1 MIYLVRYI
9 RCLALLV
16 ALSVLSAVV
25 SFAQSEKIFSISE
38 FVQDPFDLSGRGE
51 NTKRIDGS
59 GHLYA
64 IVKVS
69 SDDPEDKLTDYRFDF
84 GMLNSKM
91 EMVDGELWVYVQKNA
106 KQVTVSREGYKTV
119 HRYDLGYTL
128 ESGSVYRM
136 KISVKKEIMK
146 ETLIFQITPAI
157 SGVMITYTNEAGV
170 ESYCVTDASGMV
182 ARYLE
187 LGSYTY
193 SIAAEYYHKSEG
205 RVKLESKNGTHIE
218 EVALKPNFADVE
230 LVAVSG
236 ADIYVDGQKK
246 GTSLWK
252 GILSPGAY
260 HIEARKKDHKSTS
273 KYVELKDG
281 EKYKFELE
289 NPAPIVGTLVL
300 ISSPLGAKVKIDGK
314 EYGVTPLTLDNI
326 MIGTHKIVVTKDKY
340 HSKTRTVQIKEG
352 EVLEENFELEPSDQ
366 YLKELREA
374 ELKAREEAKRKAIE
388 IARAEELARIAAEKE
403 AAAKVAAEKR
413 AAEEKAKAEERAR
426 IAEQNKKLFAEP
438 VSGYSS
444 MVNLSY
450 TAKTGHD
457 YFGVDYIGGYRFNN
471 KNFLGIGAG
480 IRYAF
485 TAEALTMNDLNM
497 GASLPG
503 NSYVVPV
510 FLYYRYNFKNG
521 RFSPFLGLSAG
532 ANLSTRA
539 VLHLELCDVKYTTIG
554 GFLDP
559 QVGINY
565 RITPKSSLYLSV
577 GFNLYTMSKCI
588 DNTGYSATFKHSL
601 YYSADIHIG
610 FTF

>member
-1 MIYLVRYI
+1 MNSLVKCIKYF
-9 RCLALLV
+9 
-16 ALSVLSAVV
+16 SVLGIVFLFFVESV
-25 SFAQSEKIFSISE
+25 FAQSEKVFTISE

-51 NTKRIDGS
+51 NTKKVDGS
-59 GHLYA
+59 GYLYA

-157 SGVMITYTNEAGV
+157 SGVMITYTNEDGV

-187 LGSYTY
+187 LGTYTY

-205 RVKLESKNGTHIE
+205 RVRLESRNGSHIE

-252 GILSPGAY
+252 GILGPGAY
-260 HIEARKKDHKSTS
+260 QIEARKKDHKSTS

-289 NPAPIVGTLVL
+289 NPVPIVGTLVL
-300 ISSPLGAKVKIDGK
+300 ISSPLDAKVKIDGK

-326 MIGTHKIVVTKDKY
+326 IIGTHKIVVTKDKY
-340 HSKTRTVQIKEG
+340 YSKTKTVQIKEG
-352 EVLEENFELEPSDQ
+352 EVLEEIFELEPSDQ

-374 ELKAREEAKRKAIE
+374 ELKAREEAERKAIE
-388 IARAEELARIAAEKE
+388 MARAEEAARLAAE
-403 AAAKVAAEKR
+403 R
-413 AAEEKAKAEERAR
+413 
-426 IAEQNKKLFAEP
+426 KKLYAKQ
-438 VSGYSS
+438 VTGYSS
-444 MVNLSY
+444 IVNLSY
-450 TAKTGHD
+450 TVKTGHD
-457 YFGVDYIGGYRFNN
+457 YLGLDYIGGYRFNN

-485 TAEALTMNDLNM
+485 TAEALTMTDLNM

-510 FLYYRYNFKNG
+510 FLYYRYNFLNG

-601 YYSADIHIG
+601 YYSTDIHIG

>member
-1 MIYLVRYI
+1 MLFGCVNKVRYMNS
-9 RCLALLV
+9 LV
-16 ALSVLSAVV
+16 KCIKYFSVLGIVFLFFVESV
-25 SFAQSEKIFSISE
+25 FAQSEKVFTISE

-51 NTKRIDGS
+51 NTKRVDGS
-59 GHLYA
+59 GYLYA

-187 LGSYTY
+187 LGTYTY

-205 RVKLESKNGTHIE
+205 RVRLESRNGSHIE
-218 EVALKPNFADVE
+218 EVTLRPNFADVE
-230 LVAVSG
+230 LVATSG

-252 GILSPGAY
+252 GILGPGAY
-260 HIEARKKDHKSTS
+260 QIEARKKGHKSTS

-281 EKYKFELE
+281 ENYKFELE
-289 NPAPIVGTLVL
+289 NPVPIVGTLVL

-314 EYGVTPLTLDNI
+314 ESGVTPLTLENI
-326 MIGTHKIVVTKDKY
+326 IIGSHKIELVKDKY
-340 HSKTRTVQIKEG
+340 YSKTKTVQIKEG
-352 EVLEENFELEPSDQ
+352 EVLEEIFELEPSDQ

-374 ELKAREEAKRKAIE
+374 ELKARDEAERKVME
-388 IARAEELARIAAEKE
+388 MARAEEAARLAAE
-403 AAAKVAAEKR
+403 R
-413 AAEEKAKAEERAR
+413 
-426 IAEQNKKLFAEP
+426 KKLYAKQ
-438 VSGYSS
+438 VTGYSS
-444 MVNLSY
+444 IVNLSY
-450 TAKTGHD
+450 TVKTGHD
-457 YFGVDYIGGYRFNN
+457 YLGLDYIGGYRFNN

-485 TAEALTMNDLNM
+485 TAEALTMTDLNM

-510 FLYYRYNFKNG
+510 FLYYRYNFLNG

-601 YYSADIHIG
+601 YYSTDIHMG

>member
-1 MIYLVRYI
+1 MNSLVKCIKYF
-9 RCLALLV
+9 
-16 ALSVLSAVV
+16 SVLGIVFLFFVESV
-25 SFAQSEKIFSISE
+25 FAQSEKVFTISE

-51 NTKRIDGS
+51 NTKKVDGS
-59 GHLYA
+59 GYLYA

-205 RVKLESKNGTHIE
+205 RVRLESRNGSHIE
-218 EVALKPNFADVE
+218 EVTLRPNFADVE
-230 LVAVSG
+230 LVATSG

-252 GILSPGAY
+252 GILGPGAY
-260 HIEARKKDHKSTS
+260 QIEARKKGHKSTS

-281 EKYKFELE
+281 ENYKFELE
-289 NPAPIVGTLVL
+289 NPVPIVGTLVL

-326 MIGTHKIVVTKDKY
+326 IIGSHKIELVKDKY
-340 HSKTRTVQIKEG
+340 YSKTKTVQIKEG
-352 EVLEENFELEPSDQ
+352 EVLEEIFELEPSDQ

-374 ELKAREEAKRKAIE
+374 ELKARDEAERKVIE
-388 IARAEELARIAAEKE
+388 MARAEEAARLAAE
-403 AAAKVAAEKR
+403 R
-413 AAEEKAKAEERAR
+413 
-426 IAEQNKKLFAEP
+426 KKLYAKQ
-438 VSGYSS
+438 VTGYSS
-444 MVNLSY
+444 IVNLSY
-450 TAKTGHD
+450 TVKTGHD

-485 TAEALTMNDLNM
+485 TAEALTMTDLNM

-510 FLYYRYNFKNG
+510 FLYYRYNFLNG

-532 ANLSTRA
+532 ANLTTRA

-554 GFLDP
+554 WFLDP

-565 RITPKSSLYLSV
+565 RITPKSSLYLSI

-601 YYSADIHIG
+601 YYSTDIHIG

>member
-1 MIYLVRYI
+1 MLFGCVNKVRCMNSLVKCIKYF
-9 RCLALLV
+9 
-16 ALSVLSAVV
+16 SVLGIVFLFFVESV
-25 SFAQSEKIFSISE
+25 FAQSEKVFTISE

-51 NTKRIDGS
+51 NTKKVDGS
-59 GHLYA
+59 GYLYA

-128 ESGSVYRM
+128 ESGSVYLM

-205 RVKLESKNGTHIE
+205 RVKLESKNSTHIE

-252 GILSPGAY
+252 GILGPGAY
-260 HIEARKKDHKSTS
+260 QIEARKKDHKSTS

-289 NPAPIVGTLVL
+289 NPVPIVGTLVL

-326 MIGTHKIVVTKDKY
+326 IIGTHKIVVTKDKY
-340 HSKTRTVQIKEG
+340 YSKTKTVQIKEG
-352 EVLEENFELEPSDQ
+352 EVLEEIFELEPSDQ

-374 ELKAREEAKRKAIE
+374 ELKAREEAERKAIE
-388 IARAEELARIAAEKE
+388 MARAEEAARLAAE
-403 AAAKVAAEKR
+403 R
-413 AAEEKAKAEERAR
+413 
-426 IAEQNKKLFAEP
+426 KKLYAKQ
-438 VSGYSS
+438 VTGYSS
-444 MVNLSY
+444 IVNLSY
-450 TAKTGHD
+450 TVKTGHD
-457 YFGVDYIGGYRFNN
+457 YLGLDYIGGYRFNN

-485 TAEALTMNDLNM
+485 TAEALTMTDLNM

-510 FLYYRYNFKNG
+510 FLYYRYNFLNG

>member
-1 MIYLVRYI
+1 MLFGCVNKVRCMNSLVKCIKYF
-9 RCLALLV
+9 
-16 ALSVLSAVV
+16 SVLGIVFLFFVESV
-25 SFAQSEKIFSISE
+25 FAQSEKVFTISE

-51 NTKRIDGS
+51 NTKKVDGS
-59 GHLYA
+59 GYLYA

-69 SDDPEDKLTDYRFDF
+69 SDDPEDKLNDYRFDF

-106 KQVTVSREGYKTV
+106 KQVTVSREGYNTV

-157 SGVMITYTNEAGV
+157 SGVMITYTNEDGV

-187 LGSYTY
+187 LGTYTY

-205 RVKLESKNGTHIE
+205 RVRLESRNGSHIE
-218 EVALKPNFADVE
+218 EVTLRPNFADVE

-252 GILSPGAY
+252 GILGPGAY
-260 HIEARKKDHKSTS
+260 QIEARKKGHKSTS

-289 NPAPIVGTLVL
+289 NPVPIVGTLVL

-314 EYGVTPLTLDNI
+314 EHGVTPLTLENI
-326 MIGTHKIVVTKDKY
+326 IIGSHKIELVKDKY
-340 HSKTRTVQIKEG
+340 YSKTKTVQIKEG
-352 EVLEENFELEPSDQ
+352 EVLEEIFELEPSDQ

-374 ELKAREEAKRKAIE
+374 ELKARDEAERKVME
-388 IARAEELARIAAEKE
+388 MARAEEAARLAAE
-403 AAAKVAAEKR
+403 R
-413 AAEEKAKAEERAR
+413 
-426 IAEQNKKLFAEP
+426 KKLYAKQ
-438 VSGYSS
+438 VTGYSS
-444 MVNLSY
+444 IVNLSY
-450 TAKTGHD
+450 TVKTGHD
-457 YFGVDYIGGYRFNN
+457 YLGLDYIGGYRFNN

-485 TAEALTMNDLNM
+485 AAEALTMTDLNV

-510 FLYYRYNFKNG
+510 FLYYRYNFLNG

-565 RITPKSSLYLSV
+565 RITPKSSFYLSV

-588 DNTGYSATFKHSL
+588 DNTGYSATFKHSF

>member
-1 MIYLVRYI
+1 MNSLVKCIKYF
-9 RCLALLV
+9 
-16 ALSVLSAVV
+16 SVLGIVFLFFVESV
-25 SFAQSEKIFSISE
+25 FAQSEKVFTISE

-51 NTKRIDGS
+51 NTKKVDGS
-59 GHLYA
+59 GYLYA

-69 SDDPEDKLTDYRFDF
+69 SDDPEDKLNDYRFDF

-106 KQVTVSREGYKTV
+106 KQVTVSREGYNTV

-205 RVKLESKNGTHIE
+205 RVRLESRNGSHIE
-218 EVALKPNFADVE
+218 EVTLRPNFADVE

-252 GILSPGAY
+252 GILGPGAY
-260 HIEARKKDHKSTS
+260 QIEARKKGHKSTS

-289 NPAPIVGTLVL
+289 NPVPIVGTLVL

-314 EYGVTPLTLDNI
+314 EHGVTPLTLENI
-326 MIGTHKIVVTKDKY
+326 IIGSHKIELVKDKY
-340 HSKTRTVQIKEG
+340 YSKTKTVQIKEG
-352 EVLEENFELEPSDQ
+352 EVLEEIFELEPSDQ

-374 ELKAREEAKRKAIE
+374 ELKARDEAERKVME
-388 IARAEELARIAAEKE
+388 MARAEEAARLAAE
-403 AAAKVAAEKR
+403 R
-413 AAEEKAKAEERAR
+413 
-426 IAEQNKKLFAEP
+426 KKLYAKQ
-438 VSGYSS
+438 VTGYSS
-444 MVNLSY
+444 IVNLSY
-450 TAKTGHD
+450 TVKTGHD
-457 YFGVDYIGGYRFNN
+457 YLGLDYIGGYRFNN

-485 TAEALTMNDLNM
+485 AAEALTMTDLNV

-510 FLYYRYNFKNG
+510 FLYYRYNFLNG

-565 RITPKSSLYLSV
+565 RITPKSSFYLSV

-601 YYSADIHIG
+601 YYSADIHMG

>member
-1 MIYLVRYI
+1 MLFGCVNKVRYMNS
-9 RCLALLV
+9 LV
-16 ALSVLSAVV
+16 KCIKYFSVLGIVFLFFVESV
-25 SFAQSEKIFSISE
+25 FAQSEKVFTISE

-51 NTKRIDGS
+51 NTKKVDGS
-59 GHLYA
+59 GYLYA

-187 LGSYTY
+187 LGTYTY

-205 RVKLESKNGTHIE
+205 RVRLESRNGSHIE
-218 EVALKPNFADVE
+218 EVTLRPNFADVE
-230 LVAVSG
+230 LVATSG

-252 GILSPGAY
+252 GILGPGAY
-260 HIEARKKDHKSTS
+260 QIEARKNGHKSTS

-289 NPAPIVGTLVL
+289 NPVPIVGTLVL

-314 EYGVTPLTLDNI
+314 EYGVTPLTLENI
-326 MIGTHKIVVTKDKY
+326 IIGSHKIELVKDKY
-340 HSKTRTVQIKEG
+340 YSKTKTVQIKEG
-352 EVLEENFELEPSDQ
+352 EVLEEIFELEPSDQ

-374 ELKAREEAKRKAIE
+374 ELKAREEAERKAIE
-388 IARAEELARIAAEKE
+388 MARAEEAARLAAE
-403 AAAKVAAEKR
+403 R
-413 AAEEKAKAEERAR
+413 
-426 IAEQNKKLFAEP
+426 KKLYAKQ
-438 VSGYSS
+438 VTGYSS
-444 MVNLSY
+444 IVNLSY
-450 TAKTGHD
+450 TVKTGHD
-457 YFGVDYIGGYRFNN
+457 YLGLDYIGGYRFNN

-485 TAEALTMNDLNM
+485 AAEALTMTDLNM

-503 NSYVVPV
+503 NSYVVPM
-510 FLYYRYNFKNG
+510 FLYYRYNFLNG

-565 RITPKSSLYLSV
+565 RITPKSSLYLSI

-601 YYSADIHIG
+601 YYSADIHMG

>member
-1 MIYLVRYI
+1 MLFGCVNKVRCMNSLVKCIKYF
-9 RCLALLV
+9 
-16 ALSVLSAVV
+16 SVFGIVFLFFVESV
-25 SFAQSEKIFSISE
+25 FAQSEKVFTISE

-51 NTKRIDGS
+51 NTKRVDGS

-106 KQVTVSREGYKTV
+106 KQVT
-119 HRYDLGYTL
+119 
-128 ESGSVYRM
+128 
-136 KISVKKEIMK
+136 
-146 ETLIFQITPAI
+146 
-157 SGVMITYTNEAGV
+157 
-170 ESYCVTDASGMV
+170 
-182 ARYLE
+182 
-187 LGSYTY
+187 
-193 SIAAEYYHKSEG
+193 
-205 RVKLESKNGTHIE
+205 
-218 EVALKPNFADVE
+218 
-230 LVAVSG
+230 
-236 ADIYVDGQKK
+236 
-246 GTSLWK
+246 
-252 GILSPGAY
+252 
-260 HIEARKKDHKSTS
+260 
-273 KYVELKDG
+273 
-281 EKYKFELE
+281 
-289 NPAPIVGTLVL
+289 
-300 ISSPLGAKVKIDGK
+300 
-314 EYGVTPLTLDNI
+314 
-326 MIGTHKIVVTKDKY
+326 
-340 HSKTRTVQIKEG
+340 
-352 EVLEENFELEPSDQ
+352 
-366 YLKELREA
+366 
-374 ELKAREEAKRKAIE
+374 
-388 IARAEELARIAAEKE
+388 
-403 AAAKVAAEKR
+403 
-413 AAEEKAKAEERAR
+413 
-426 IAEQNKKLFAEP
+426 
-438 VSGYSS
+438 GYSS
-444 MVNLSY
+444 IVNLSY
-450 TAKTGHD
+450 TVKTGHD
-457 YFGVDYIGGYRFNN
+457 YLGLDYIGGYRFNN

-485 TAEALTMNDLNM
+485 AAEALTMTDLNV

-510 FLYYRYNFKNG
+510 FLYYRYNFLNG

-601 YYSADIHIG
+601 YYGADIHMG

>member
-1 MIYLVRYI
+1 MLFGCVNKVRCMNSLVKCIKYF
-9 RCLALLV
+9 
-16 ALSVLSAVV
+16 SVLGIVFLFFVESV
-25 SFAQSEKIFSISE
+25 FAQSEKVFTISE

-51 NTKRIDGS
+51 NTKKVDGS
-59 GHLYA
+59 GYLYA

-128 ESGSVYRM
+128 ESGAVYRM

-187 LGSYTY
+187 LGTYTY

-205 RVKLESKNGTHIE
+205 RVRLESRNGSHIE
-218 EVALKPNFADVE
+218 EVTLRPNFADVE

-246 GTSLWK
+246 GTSSWK
-252 GILSPGAY
+252 GILGPGAY
-260 HIEARKKDHKSTS
+260 QIEARKKDHKSTS

-289 NPAPIVGTLVL
+289 NPVPIVGTLVL
-300 ISSPLGAKVKIDGK
+300 ISSPLDAKVKIDGK

-326 MIGTHKIVVTKDKY
+326 IIGTHKIVVTKDKY
-340 HSKTRTVQIKEG
+340 YSKTKTVQIKEG
-352 EVLEENFELEPSDQ
+352 EVLEEIFELEPSDQ

-374 ELKAREEAKRKAIE
+374 ELKAREEAERKAIE
-388 IARAEELARIAAEKE
+388 MARAEEAARLAAE
-403 AAAKVAAEKR
+403 R
-413 AAEEKAKAEERAR
+413 
-426 IAEQNKKLFAEP
+426 KKLYAKQ
-438 VSGYSS
+438 VTGYSS
-444 MVNLSY
+444 IVNLSY
-450 TAKTGHD
+450 TVKTGHD
-457 YFGVDYIGGYRFNN
+457 YLGLDYIGGYRFNN

-485 TAEALTMNDLNM
+485 TAEALTMTDLNM

-510 FLYYRYNFKNG
+510 FLYYRYNFLNG

-565 RITPKSSLYLSV
+565 RITSKSSFYLSV

>member
-1 MIYLVRYI
+1 ME
-9 RCLALLV
+9 
-16 ALSVLSAVV
+16 SV
-25 SFAQSEKIFSISE
+25 FAQSEKVFTISE

-51 NTKRIDGS
+51 NTKRVDGS

-128 ESGSVYRM
+128 ESGTVYRM
-136 KISVKKEIMK
+136 RISVKKEIQK
-146 ETLIFQITPAI
+146 ETLVFKVTPAVA
-157 SGVMITYTNEAGV
+157 GVMITYITLDGK
-170 ESYCVTDASGMV
+170 ESVFGVTDMSGRV
-182 ARYLE
+182 AKSMD
-187 LGSYTY
+187 LGTYTY
-193 SIAAEYYHKSEG
+193 SVIAEYYHKSEG
-205 RVKLESKNGTHIE
+205 RVKLESKNSTHVE
-218 EVALKPNFADVE
+218 EVVLSPNFADVE
-230 LVAVSG
+230 LIAASG

-246 GTSLWK
+246 GTSSWK
-252 GILSPGAY
+252 GILGPGTY
-260 HIEARKKDHKSTS
+260 QIEARKKDHKNTS
-273 KYVELKDG
+273 KFVELNDG
-281 EKYKFELE
+281 EKYKFVLDK
-289 NPAPIVGTLVL
+289 PVPIVGTLIL

-326 MIGTHKIVVTKDKY
+326 IIGTHKIVVTKDKY
-340 HSKTRTVQIKEG
+340 YSKIKTLQVKEG
-352 EVLEENFELEPSDQ
+352 ETYELNFELDPSDQ

-374 ELKAREEAKRKAIE
+374 ELKAREEAERKAIE
-388 IARAEELARIAAEKE
+388 MARAEEAAKIAAE
-403 AAAKVAAEKR
+403 R
-413 AAEEKAKAEERAR
+413 
-426 IAEQNKKLFAEP
+426 KKLYAKQ
-438 VSGYSS
+438 VTGYSS
-444 MVNLSY
+444 IVNLSY
-450 TAKTGHD
+450 TVKTGHD
-457 YFGVDYIGGYRFNN
+457 YLGLDYIGGYRFNN

-485 TAEALTMNDLNM
+485 TAEALTMTDLNM

-503 NSYVVPV
+503 NNYVVPV
-510 FLYYRYNFKNG
+510 FVYYRYNFLNG

-601 YYSADIHIG
+601 YYSADIHMG

>member
-1 MIYLVRYI
+1 MNSLVKCIKYF
-9 RCLALLV
+9 
-16 ALSVLSAVV
+16 SVLGIVFLFFVESV
-25 SFAQSEKIFSISE
+25 FAQSEKVFTISE

-51 NTKRIDGS
+51 NTKKVDGS
-59 GHLYA
+59 GYLYA

-187 LGSYTY
+187 LGTYTY

-205 RVKLESKNGTHIE
+205 RVRLESRNGSHIE
-218 EVALKPNFADVE
+218 EVTLRPNFADVE
-230 LVAVSG
+230 LVATSG

-252 GILSPGAY
+252 GILGPGAY
-260 HIEARKKDHKSTS
+260 QIEARKNGHKSTS

-289 NPAPIVGTLVL
+289 NPVPIVGTLVL

-314 EYGVTPLTLDNI
+314 EYGVTPLTLENI
-326 MIGTHKIVVTKDKY
+326 IIGSHKIELVKDKY
-340 HSKTRTVQIKEG
+340 YSKTKTVQIKEG
-352 EVLEENFELEPSDQ
+352 EVLEEIFELEPSDQ

-374 ELKAREEAKRKAIE
+374 ELKAREEAERKAIE
-388 IARAEELARIAAEKE
+388 MARAEEAARLAAE
-403 AAAKVAAEKR
+403 R
-413 AAEEKAKAEERAR
+413 
-426 IAEQNKKLFAEP
+426 KKLYAKQ
-438 VSGYSS
+438 VTGYSS
-444 MVNLSY
+444 IVNLSY
-450 TAKTGHD
+450 TVKTGHD
-457 YFGVDYIGGYRFNN
+457 YLGLDYIGGYRFNN

-485 TAEALTMNDLNM
+485 AAEALTMTDLNM

-503 NSYVVPV
+503 NSYVVPM
-510 FLYYRYNFKNG
+510 FLYYRYNFLNG

-565 RITPKSSLYLSV
+565 RITPKSSLYLSI

-588 DNTGYSATFKHSL
+588 GNTGYSATFQHSL
-601 YYSADIHIG
+601 YYGVDFHIG
-610 FTF
+610 VAF

>member
-1 MIYLVRYI
+1 MLFGCVNKVRCMNSLVKCIKYF
-9 RCLALLV
+9 
-16 ALSVLSAVV
+16 SVLGIVFLFFVESV
-25 SFAQSEKIFSISE
+25 FAQSEKVFTISE

-51 NTKRIDGS
+51 NTKKVDGS
-59 GHLYA
+59 GYLYA

-128 ESGSVYRM
+128 ESGSVYLM

-205 RVKLESKNGTHIE
+205 RVKLESKNSTHIE

-252 GILSPGAY
+252 GILGPGAY
-260 HIEARKKDHKSTS
+260 QIEARKKDHKSTS

-289 NPAPIVGTLVL
+289 NPVPIVGTLVL

-326 MIGTHKIVVTKDKY
+326 IIGTHKIVVTKDKY
-340 HSKTRTVQIKEG
+340 YSKTKTVQIKEG
-352 EVLEENFELEPSDQ
+352 EVLEEIFELEPSDQ

-374 ELKAREEAKRKAIE
+374 ELKAREEAERKAIE
-388 IARAEELARIAAEKE
+388 MARAEEAARLAAE
-403 AAAKVAAEKR
+403 R
-413 AAEEKAKAEERAR
+413 
-426 IAEQNKKLFAEP
+426 KKLYAKQ
-438 VSGYSS
+438 VTGYSS
-444 MVNLSY
+444 IVNLSY
-450 TAKTGHD
+450 TVKTGHD
-457 YFGVDYIGGYRFNN
+457 YLGLDYIGGYRFNN

-485 TAEALTMNDLNM
+485 TAEALTMTDLNM

-510 FLYYRYNFKNG
+510 FLYYRYNFLNG

-601 YYSADIHIG
+601 YYSADIHMG

>member
-1 MIYLVRYI
+1 MNSLVKCIKYF
-9 RCLALLV
+9 
-16 ALSVLSAVV
+16 SVLGIVFLFFVESV
-25 SFAQSEKIFSISE
+25 FAQSEKVFTISE

-51 NTKRIDGS
+51 NTKKVDGS
-59 GHLYA
+59 GYLYA

-170 ESYCVTDASGMV
+170 ESYSVTDASGMV

-187 LGSYTY
+187 LGTYTY

-205 RVKLESKNGTHIE
+205 RVRLESRNGSHIE
-218 EVALKPNFADVE
+218 EVTLRPNFADVE

-252 GILSPGAY
+252 GILGPGAY
-260 HIEARKKDHKSTS
+260 QIEARKKGHKSTS

-289 NPAPIVGTLVL
+289 NPVPIVGTLVL

-326 MIGTHKIVVTKDKY
+326 IIGSHKIELVKDKY
-340 HSKTRTVQIKEG
+340 YSKTKTVQIKEG

-374 ELKAREEAKRKAIE
+374 ELKAREEAERKAIE
-388 IARAEELARIAAEKE
+388 MAQAEEAARLAAE
-403 AAAKVAAEKR
+403 R
-413 AAEEKAKAEERAR
+413 
-426 IAEQNKKLFAEP
+426 KKLYAKQ
-438 VSGYSS
+438 VTGYSS
-444 MVNLSY
+444 IVNLSY
-450 TAKTGHD
+450 TTVKIGHD
-457 YFGVDYIGGYRFNN
+457 YLGLDYIGGYRFNN
-471 KNFLGIGAG
+471 KHFLGIGAG

-485 TAEALTMNDLNM
+485 DAERMTMTDLSM

-503 NSYVVPV
+503 NNYVVPV
-510 FLYYRYNFKNG
+510 FVYYRYNFLNG

-565 RITPKSSLYLSV
+565 RITPKSSLYLSI

-588 DNTGYSATFKHSL
+588 GNTGYSATFQHSL
-601 YYSADIHIG
+601 YYGIDFHIG
-610 FTF
+610 VAF

>member
-1 MIYLVRYI
+1 MNYLVKCIKYF
-9 RCLALLV
+9 
-16 ALSVLSAVV
+16 SVFGIVFLFFVESV
-25 SFAQSEKIFSISE
+25 FAQSEKVFTISE
-38 FVQDPFDLSGRGE
+38 FVQDSFDLSGRGE
-51 NTKRIDGS
+51 NTKKVDGS

-69 SDDPEDKLTDYRFDF
+69 GDDPEDKLTDYRFDF
-84 GMLNSKM
+84 GMLNSKI

-170 ESYCVTDASGMV
+170 ESYSVTDASGMV

-187 LGSYTY
+187 LGTYTY

-205 RVKLESKNGTHIE
+205 RVRLESRNGSHIE
-218 EVALKPNFADVE
+218 EVTLRPNFADVE

-252 GILSPGAY
+252 GILVPGAY
-260 HIEARKKDHKSTS
+260 QIEARKKDHKSTS

-289 NPAPIVGTLVL
+289 NPVPIVGTLVL

-314 EYGVTPLTLDNI
+314 EFGVTPLTLENI
-326 MIGTHKIVVTKDKY
+326 IIGSHKIELVKDKY
-340 HSKTRTVQIKEG
+340 YSKTKTVQIKEG
-352 EVLEENFELEPSDQ
+352 EVLEEIFELEPSDQ
-366 YLKELREA
+366 YLKEQREA

-388 IARAEELARIAAEKE
+388 IARAEEAARLAAE
-403 AAAKVAAEKR
+403 R
-413 AAEEKAKAEERAR
+413 
-426 IAEQNKKLFAEP
+426 KKLYAKQ
-438 VSGYSS
+438 VTGYSS
-444 MVNLSY
+444 IVNLSY
-450 TAKTGHD
+450 TVKTGHD
-457 YFGVDYIGGYRFNN
+457 YLGLDYIGGYRFDN

-485 TAEALTMNDLNM
+485 TAEALTMTDLNM

-559 QVGINY
+559 QIGINY
-565 RITPKSSLYLSV
+565 RITPKSSLYLSI

-601 YYSADIHIG
+601 YYSADIHMG

>member
-1 MIYLVRYI
+1 MLFGCVNKVRCMNSLVKCIKYF
-9 RCLALLV
+9 
-16 ALSVLSAVV
+16 SVLGIVFLFFVESV
-25 SFAQSEKIFSISE
+25 FAQSEKVFTISE

-51 NTKRIDGS
+51 NTKKVDGS
-59 GHLYA
+59 GYLYA

-69 SDDPEDKLTDYRFDF
+69 SDDPEDKLNDYRFDF

-106 KQVTVSREGYKTV
+106 KQVTVSREGYNTV

-205 RVKLESKNGTHIE
+205 RVRLESRNGSHIE
-218 EVALKPNFADVE
+218 EVTLRPNFADVE

-252 GILSPGAY
+252 GILGPGAY
-260 HIEARKKDHKSTS
+260 QIEARKKGHKSTS

-289 NPAPIVGTLVL
+289 NPVPIVGTLVL

-314 EYGVTPLTLDNI
+314 EHGVTPLTLENI
-326 MIGTHKIVVTKDKY
+326 IIGSHKIELVKDKY
-340 HSKTRTVQIKEG
+340 YSKTKTVQIKEG
-352 EVLEENFELEPSDQ
+352 EVLEEIFELEPSDQ

-374 ELKAREEAKRKAIE
+374 ELKARDEAERKVME
-388 IARAEELARIAAEKE
+388 MARAEEAARLAAE
-403 AAAKVAAEKR
+403 R
-413 AAEEKAKAEERAR
+413 
-426 IAEQNKKLFAEP
+426 KKLYAKQ
-438 VSGYSS
+438 VTGYSS
-444 MVNLSY
+444 IVNLSY
-450 TAKTGHD
+450 TVKTGHD
-457 YFGVDYIGGYRFNN
+457 YLGLDYIGGYRFNN

-485 TAEALTMNDLNM
+485 AAEALTMTDLNV

-510 FLYYRYNFKNG
+510 FLYYRYNFLNG

-565 RITPKSSLYLSV
+565 RITPKSSFYLSV

-588 DNTGYSATFKHSL
+588 DNTGYSATFKHSF

>member
-1 MIYLVRYI
+1 MNSLVKCIKYF
-9 RCLALLV
+9 
-16 ALSVLSAVV
+16 SVLGIVFLFFVESV
-25 SFAQSEKIFSISE
+25 FAQSEKVFTISE

-51 NTKRIDGS
+51 NTKKVDGS
-59 GHLYA
+59 GYLYA

-91 EMVDGELWVYVQKNA
+91 EVVDGELWVYVQKNA
-106 KQVTVSREGYKTV
+106 KQVSVSRQGYKTV
-119 HRYDLGYTL
+119 HRFDLGYTL

-205 RVKLESKNGTHIE
+205 RVRLESRNGSHIE
-218 EVALKPNFADVE
+218 EVTLRPNFADVE

-252 GILSPGAY
+252 GILGPGAY
-260 HIEARKKDHKSTS
+260 QIEARKKGHKSTS

-289 NPAPIVGTLVL
+289 NPVPIVGTLVL

-326 MIGTHKIVVTKDKY
+326 IIGSHKIELVKDKY
-340 HSKTRTVQIKEG
+340 YSKTKTVQIKEG
-352 EVLEENFELEPSDQ
+352 EVLEEIFELEPSDQ

-374 ELKAREEAKRKAIE
+374 ELKAREEAERKAIE
-388 IARAEELARIAAEKE
+388 MARAEEAARLAAE
-403 AAAKVAAEKR
+403 R
-413 AAEEKAKAEERAR
+413 
-426 IAEQNKKLFAEP
+426 KKLYAKQ
-438 VSGYSS
+438 VTGYSS
-444 MVNLSY
+444 IVNLSY
-450 TAKTGHD
+450 TVKTGHD
-457 YFGVDYIGGYRFNN
+457 YLGLDYIGGYRFNN

-485 TAEALTMNDLNM
+485 AAEALTMTDLNM

-510 FLYYRYNFKNG
+510 FLYYRYNFLNG

-565 RITPKSSLYLSV
+565 RITPKSSLYLSI

-588 DNTGYSATFKHSL
+588 GNTGYSATFQHSL
-601 YYSADIHIG
+601 YYGIDFHIG
-610 FTF
+610 VAF

>member
-1 MIYLVRYI
+1 MNSLVKCIKYF
-9 RCLALLV
+9 
-16 ALSVLSAVV
+16 SVFGIVFLFFVESV
-25 SFAQSEKIFSISE
+25 FAQSEKVFTISE

-51 NTKRIDGS
+51 NTKRVDGS

-106 KQVTVSREGYKTV
+106 KQVT
-119 HRYDLGYTL
+119 
-128 ESGSVYRM
+128 
-136 KISVKKEIMK
+136 
-146 ETLIFQITPAI
+146 
-157 SGVMITYTNEAGV
+157 
-170 ESYCVTDASGMV
+170 
-182 ARYLE
+182 
-187 LGSYTY
+187 
-193 SIAAEYYHKSEG
+193 
-205 RVKLESKNGTHIE
+205 
-218 EVALKPNFADVE
+218 
-230 LVAVSG
+230 
-236 ADIYVDGQKK
+236 
-246 GTSLWK
+246 
-252 GILSPGAY
+252 
-260 HIEARKKDHKSTS
+260 
-273 KYVELKDG
+273 
-281 EKYKFELE
+281 
-289 NPAPIVGTLVL
+289 
-300 ISSPLGAKVKIDGK
+300 
-314 EYGVTPLTLDNI
+314 
-326 MIGTHKIVVTKDKY
+326 
-340 HSKTRTVQIKEG
+340 
-352 EVLEENFELEPSDQ
+352 
-366 YLKELREA
+366 
-374 ELKAREEAKRKAIE
+374 
-388 IARAEELARIAAEKE
+388 
-403 AAAKVAAEKR
+403 
-413 AAEEKAKAEERAR
+413 
-426 IAEQNKKLFAEP
+426 
-438 VSGYSS
+438 GYSS
-444 MVNLSY
+444 IVNLSY
-450 TAKTGHD
+450 TVKTGHD
-457 YFGVDYIGGYRFNN
+457 YLGLDYIGGYRFNN

-485 TAEALTMNDLNM
+485 AAEALTMTDLNV

-510 FLYYRYNFKNG
+510 FLYYRYNFLNG

-601 YYSADIHIG
+601 YYGADIHMG

>member
-1 MIYLVRYI
+1 MLFGCVNKVRYMNS
-9 RCLALLV
+9 LV
-16 ALSVLSAVV
+16 KCIKYFSVLGIVFLFFVESV
-25 SFAQSEKIFSISE
+25 FAQSEKVFTISE

-51 NTKRIDGS
+51 NTKKVDGS
-59 GHLYA
+59 GYLYA

-187 LGSYTY
+187 LGTYTY

-205 RVKLESKNGTHIE
+205 RVRLESRNGSHIE
-218 EVALKPNFADVE
+218 EVTLRPNFADVE
-230 LVAVSG
+230 LLAVSG

-252 GILSPGAY
+252 GILVPGAY
-260 HIEARKKDHKSTS
+260 QIEARKKDHKSTS

-281 EKYKFELE
+281 ENYKFELE
-289 NPAPIVGTLVL
+289 NPVPIVGTLVL

-314 EYGVTPLTLDNI
+314 EYGVTPLTLENI
-326 MIGTHKIVVTKDKY
+326 IIGSHKIELVKDKY
-340 HSKTRTVQIKEG
+340 YSKTKTVQIKEG
-352 EVLEENFELEPSDQ
+352 EVLEEIFELEPSDQ
-366 YLKELREA
+366 YLKEQREA

-388 IARAEELARIAAEKE
+388 IARAEEAARLAAE
-403 AAAKVAAEKR
+403 R
-413 AAEEKAKAEERAR
+413 
-426 IAEQNKKLFAEP
+426 KKLYAKQ
-438 VSGYSS
+438 VTGYSS
-444 MVNLSY
+444 IVNLSY
-450 TAKTGHD
+450 TVKTGHD
-457 YFGVDYIGGYRFNN
+457 YLGLDYIGGYRFDN

-485 TAEALTMNDLNM
+485 TAEASTMTDLNM

-510 FLYYRYNFKNG
+510 FLYYRYNFLNG

-601 YYSADIHIG
+601 YYSADIHMG

>member
-1 MIYLVRYI
+1 MLFGCVNKVRYMNS
-9 RCLALLV
+9 LV
-16 ALSVLSAVV
+16 KCIKYFSVLGIVFLFFVESV
-25 SFAQSEKIFSISE
+25 FAQSEKVFTISE

-51 NTKRIDGS
+51 NTKKVDGS
-59 GHLYA
+59 GYLYA

-187 LGSYTY
+187 LGTYTY

-205 RVKLESKNGTHIE
+205 RVRLESRNGSHIE
-218 EVALKPNFADVE
+218 EVTLRPNFADVE
-230 LVAVSG
+230 LVATSG

-252 GILSPGAY
+252 GILGPGAY
-260 HIEARKKDHKSTS
+260 QIEARKKGHKSTS

-281 EKYKFELE
+281 ENYKFELE
-289 NPAPIVGTLVL
+289 NPVPIVGTLVL

-314 EYGVTPLTLDNI
+314 EYGVTPLTLENI
-326 MIGTHKIVVTKDKY
+326 IIGSHKIELVKDKY
-340 HSKTRTVQIKEG
+340 YSKTKTVQIKEG
-352 EVLEENFELEPSDQ
+352 EVLEEIFELEPSDQ
-366 YLKELREA
+366 YLKEQREA

-388 IARAEELARIAAEKE
+388 IARAEEAARLAAE
-403 AAAKVAAEKR
+403 R
-413 AAEEKAKAEERAR
+413 
-426 IAEQNKKLFAEP
+426 KKLYAKQ
-438 VSGYSS
+438 VTGYSS
-444 MVNLSY
+444 IVNLSY
-450 TAKTGHD
+450 TVKTGHD
-457 YFGVDYIGGYRFNN
+457 YLGLDYIGGYRFDN

-485 TAEALTMNDLNM
+485 TAEALTMTDLNM

-510 FLYYRYNFKNG
+510 FLYYRYNFLNG

-601 YYSADIHIG
+601 YYSADIHMG

>member
-1 MIYLVRYI
+1 MLFGCVNKVRYMNSI
-9 RCLALLV
+9 VKCIKYF
-16 ALSVLSAVV
+16 SVLGIIFLFFVESV
-25 SFAQSEKIFSISE
+25 FAQSEKVFTISE

-51 NTKRIDGS
+51 NTKRVDGS

-230 LVAVSG
+230 LLAVSG

-252 GILSPGAY
+252 GILVPGAY
-260 HIEARKKDHKSTS
+260 QIEARKKDHKSTS

-281 EKYKFELE
+281 ENYKFELE
-289 NPAPIVGTLVL
+289 NPVPIVGTLVL

-314 EYGVTPLTLDNI
+314 EYGVTPLTLENI
-326 MIGTHKIVVTKDKY
+326 IIGSHKIELVKDEY
-340 HSKTRTVQIKEG
+340 YSKTKTVQIKEG
-352 EVLEENFELEPSDQ
+352 EVLEEIFELEPSDQ
-366 YLKELREA
+366 YLKEQREA

-388 IARAEELARIAAEKE
+388 IARAEEAARLAAE
-403 AAAKVAAEKR
+403 R
-413 AAEEKAKAEERAR
+413 
-426 IAEQNKKLFAEP
+426 KKLYAKQ
-438 VSGYSS
+438 VTGYSS
-444 MVNLSY
+444 IVNLSY
-450 TAKTGHD
+450 TVKTGHD
-457 YFGVDYIGGYRFNN
+457 YLGLDYIGGYRFDN

-485 TAEALTMNDLNM
+485 TAEALTMTDLNM

-510 FLYYRYNFKNG
+510 FLYYRYNFLNG

-601 YYSADIHIG
+601 YYSADIHMG

>member
-1 MIYLVRYI
+1 MLFGYVNKVRYMNS
-9 RCLALLV
+9 LV
-16 ALSVLSAVV
+16 KCIKYFSVLGIVFLFFVESV
-25 SFAQSEKIFSISE
+25 FAQSEKVFTISE

-205 RVKLESKNGTHIE
+205 RVRLESRNGSHIE
-218 EVALKPNFADVE
+218 EVTLRPNFADVE

-246 GTSLWK
+246 GTSFWK
-252 GILSPGAY
+252 GILGPGAY
-260 HIEARKKDHKSTS
+260 QIEARKKDHKSTS

-281 EKYKFELE
+281 ENYKFELK
-289 NPAPIVGTLVL
+289 NPVPIVGTLVL

-314 EYGVTPLTLDNI
+314 EYGVTPLTLENI
-326 MIGTHKIVVTKDKY
+326 IIGSHKIELVKDKY
-340 HSKTRTVQIKEG
+340 YSKTKTVQIKEG
-352 EVLEENFELEPSDQ
+352 EVLEEIFELEPSDQ

-374 ELKAREEAKRKAIE
+374 ELKARDEAERKVME
-388 IARAEELARIAAEKE
+388 MARAEEAARLAAE
-403 AAAKVAAEKR
+403 R
-413 AAEEKAKAEERAR
+413 
-426 IAEQNKKLFAEP
+426 KKLYAKQ
-438 VSGYSS
+438 VTGYSS
-444 MVNLSY
+444 IVNLSY
-450 TAKTGHD
+450 TVKTGHD
-457 YFGVDYIGGYRFNN
+457 YLGLDYIGGYRFNN

-485 TAEALTMNDLNM
+485 AAEALTMTDLNM

-510 FLYYRYNFKNG
+510 FLYYRYNFLNG

-532 ANLSTRA
+532 ANFSTRA

-565 RITPKSSLYLSV
+565 RITPKYSLYLSI

-588 DNTGYSATFKHSL
+588 GNTGYSATFQHSL
-601 YYSADIHIG
+601 YYGVDFHIG
-610 FTF
+610 VAF